1 MMFAQRFARP
11 LLCLALLGSTAVALQ
26 GCVPLVLGGAAAATA
41 GVVVA
46 DRRSAEQ
53 QGDDKLIELKVNNEM
68 RNRYGDV
75 ARINAT
81 VYNGVVLLSGETLNQ
96 ELKTQAAEIA
106 SKVPKV
112 KSVSNQIVVVEEI
125 SPFSVV
131 TNDTWITSKVMT
143 TLATTKEVPSR
154 TIVVTTDRSVVY
166 LMGMVTQREGDMAA
180 AAAAQVSGVRRVE
193 KLFQIISPAEAN
205 KLDSMSGMT
214 RGSSSSQ
221 GAPIGEGSTGAVQQG
236 GAMQTGNAVE
246 AAPVSTG
253 DVQALP
259 IQ

>member
-1 MMFAQRFARP
+1 
-11 LLCLALLGSTAVALQ
+11 
-26 GCVPLVLGGAAAATA
+26 
-41 GVVVA
+41 
-46 DRRSAEQ
+46 
-53 QGDDKLIELKVNNEM
+53 
-68 RNRYGDV
+68 
-75 ARINAT
+75 
-81 VYNGVVLLSGETLNQ
+81 
-96 ELKTQAAEIA
+96 
-106 SKVPKV
+106 
-112 KSVSNQIVVVEEI
+112 
-125 SPFSVV
+125 
-131 TNDTWITSKVMT
+131 
-143 TLATTKEVPSR
+143 
-154 TIVVTTDRSVVY
+154 
-166 LMGMVTQREGDMAA
+166 MAA